1 MSAFDA
7 PLSPNISHFSSSGPD
22 THGGVGAFASDV
34 HHTSRTQ
41 PRVHLYSSVYTSDD
55 DRDKPPPLEYSSDED
70 EGCFDDHDE
79 EYFHVFCEEGEFDCL
94 PPPKKCSTQGKTDFS
109 RGYVVSA
116 TSGDCEQSQPT
127 LGVVKSGDDVSLLKH
142 GTPVCKLS
150 RIVSCFIPDVPKAG
164 GSRNQIPFMPPEMY
178 SISKHIDSHDGK
190 FFVNVHGQEVEVIDD
205 IAQLQPLVPE
215 TTTEQLFVMFDGTDV
230 NDDIASD
237 LNRSCMF
244 GGDGNCDSVAD
255 GLDVMMHE
263 ADQSAAPPK
272 SMLMH

>member
-1 MSAFDA
+1 M
-7 PLSPNISHFSSSGPD
+7 
-22 THGGVGAFASDV
+22 
-34 HHTSRTQ
+34 
-41 PRVHLYSSVYTSDD
+41 
-55 DRDKPPPLEYSSDED
+55 
-70 EGCFDDHDE
+70 
-79 EYFHVFCEEGEFDCL
+79 
-94 PPPKKCSTQGKTDFS
+94 
-109 RGYVVSA
+109 
-116 TSGDCEQSQPT
+116 
-127 LGVVKSGDDVSLLKH
+127 
-142 GTPVCKLS
+142 
-150 RIVSCFIPDVPKAG
+150 PKAG

-190 FFVNVHGQEVEVIDD
+190 FFVNVHGQEVEVIED

-244 GGDGNCDSVAD
+244 GGNGDCDSVAD

-272 SMLMH
+272 SLMTH